1 MMGEGAD
8 HLGSMERIFTSLA
21 DLVWG
26 APLLVLLLGGGT
38 YFLFYSRL
46 MPLRYIRH
54 AVQILLGR
62 YDNPL
67 EEGQINH
74 YQALSTALAA
84 TVGMGNISG
93 VAIAITMGGPGAI
106 FWMWVSAILG
116 VTTKYFTCT
125 LAVMFRERDSRG
137 EIQGG
142 PMYFIVEGLGRK
154 WRPLAVFFSM
164 MGMIGVL
171 PMFQANQLTQAIRD
185 VVLVPAGVQVGFTS
199 NLVSGLVF
207 SSLVALVVFGGIKR
221 IGKVTGRLVP
231 FMVVLYVLSVLYIIF
246 SNPDRIIP
254 GLALI
259 FRDAFTAE
267 SVLGGSLGALVITG
281 VRRGAFSNEAGI
293 GTAPM
298 AHGAAKTN
306 EPVREGLVAMLGPVV
321 DTIIVCTMTA
331 LALIITGVW
340 NSGESDGITL
350 TADAF
355 RTGIPGAGVYL
366 LIASVTIFALSTM
379 LAFPYYGTKCFSFIF
394 GARYSHF
401 YKWFYILSIPL
412 GATATLG
419 AVVSII
425 DSAYALMAFPTM
437 ISALLLSP
445 HVMRASRN
453 YFRRLDQGRGRSAG
467 SKPDPG
473 SNTAKQVNENRG
485 SKTAGH
491 SRPGRTR

>member
-1 MMGEGAD
+1 MMLKAEEN
-8 HLGSMERIFTSLA
+8 LSTIERIIIGFSDLA
-21 DLVWG
+21 WG
-26 APLLVLLLGGGT
+26 TPLLVLLLGGGVF
-38 YFLFYSRL
+38 FLVYSRL
-46 MPLRYIRH
+46 LPLRYFRH
-54 AVQILLGR
+54 AIHILMGR

-93 VAIAITMGGPGAI
+93 VAIAITIGGPGAI
-106 FWMWVSAILG
+106 FWMWISAILG

-125 LAVMFRERDSRG
+125 LAVLFRGRDSNG

-142 PMYFIVEGLGRK
+142 PMYFIVEGLGRN
-154 WRPLAVFFSM
+154 WRPLAVFFSLL
-164 MGMIGVL
+164 GMIGVL
-171 PMFQANQLTQAIRD
+171 PMFQANQLTQVIRD
-185 VVLVPAGVQVGFTS
+185 VMLIPAGVEAGFGS
-199 NLVSGLVF
+199 NLITGLVC
-207 SSLVALVVFGGIKR
+207 SSLVGVVIFGGIKR
-221 IGKVTGRLVP
+221 IGKVTGRMVP
-231 FMVVLYVLSVLYIIF
+231 VMVILYVVSVLFILF
-246 SNPDRIIP
+246 SNTDKILP

-306 EPVREGLVAMLGPVV
+306 EPVREGLVAMLGPIV
-321 DTIIVCTMTA
+321 DTIIICTMTA

-355 RTGIPGAGVYL
+355 QTAIPGVGAYL
-366 LIASVTIFALSTM
+366 LTICVTVFAVSTM
-379 LAFPYYGTKCFSFIF
+379 LSFPYYGAKCFSFVF
-394 GARYSHF
+394 GARYSYL
-401 YKWFYILSIPL
+401 YKWFYIISIPA

-419 AVVSII
+419 VVISIF
-425 DSAYALMAFPTM
+425 DGAYALMAFPTM
-437 ISALLLSP
+437 ISALLLSRS
-445 HVMRASRN
+445 VDRASRD
-453 YFRRLDQGRGRSAG
+453 YFRRLDESRRSPT
-467 SKPDPG
+467 S
-473 SNTAKQVNENRG
+473 S
-485 SKTAGH
+485 
-491 SRPGRTR
+491 